1 MSIIL
6 IPCLKFLINLI
17 IVCTTINISFYILA
31 FAYSIFVAFLF
42 DFLYGVKS
50 KTLDDTKENDDKN

>member
-17 IVCTTINISFYILA
+17 IVCVTINISFYILA
-31 FAYSIFVAFLF
+31 FAYNVFVGFLF
-42 DFLYGVKS
+42 WFLFGTKDE
-50 KTLDDTKENDDKN
+50 TLDNNENKKNEN

>member
-17 IVCTTINISFYILA
+17 IVCATINISFYI
-31 FAYSIFVAFLF
+31 FTISYSIFVGFLF
-42 DFLYGVKS
+42 NFLYGIND
-50 KTLDDTKENDDKN
+50 KTLDDTKENDDEN

>member
-6 IPCLKFLINLI
+6 MPCLKFLINLV
-17 IVCTTINISFYILA
+17 IVCVTINISIYILA
-31 FAYSIFVAFLF
+31 FAYSILVGFLF

-50 KTLDDTKENDDKN
+50 KTLDNSEENDDEN

>member
-6 IPCLKFLINLI
+6 IPCLKFLINLV
-17 IVCTTINISFYILA
+17 IVCATINISFYIIA
-31 FAYSIFVAFLF
+31 ISYSILVAFLF

-50 KTLDDTKENDDKN
+50 KALDSPKETDDKN

>member
-17 IVCTTINISFYILA
+17 IVCATINISFYILA
-31 FAYSIFVAFLF
+31 FAYSILVGFLF
-42 DFLYGVKS
+42 DFLYGVKD
-50 KTLDDTKENDDKN
+50 KTLDNTEENDDEN